1 MTPFND
7 NAKILGQAFKD
18 AGHEIRLVGGAVRDF
33 LQGQMPDD
41 LDFCTDA
48 TPVEM
53 MAIAVNND
61 MRLEPTGLQHGTV
74 TFIIN
79 HEPFEVTTLRID
91 TDTDGRHADVEFT
104 RDFRKDAER
113 RDLTINAMSMDFDG
127 VVYDYFNGQE
137 DLKNGVIR
145 FVGSAE
151 DRIQEDYL
159 RILRY
164 FRFAA
169 RIENSWMNMPE
180 DTLAAIRKHKNGLDQ
195 ISRERIWQEM
205 AKLFT
210 SVYGVRIASLMEHEG
225 VAEVIGLP
233 KMTHAFSWN
242 KRDAATIVASYW
254 VGYPEQCRDFCKEW
268 KMSNEETE
276 KSTFIAQF
284 KNILSTEVVEEL
296 LVAGYPRDWVA
307 NACHVSFIR
316 KHAET
321 WDIPTFPVK
330 GQDLLDI
337 GMSPGKEVGDNLKRM
352 KEKWVES
359 RFNLTKETLMESV
372 K

>member
-7 NAKILGQAFKD
+7 NAKILNQAFKD
-18 AGHEIRLVGGAVRDF
+18 AGHEFRLVGGAVRDF
-33 LQGQMPDD
+33 LRGEMPDD

-53 MAIAVNND
+53 MRIAVDNYL
-61 MRLEPTGLQHGTV
+61 RLEPTGLQHGTV

-104 RDFRKDAER
+104 RDFHKDAER

-127 VVYDYFNGQE
+127 NVYDYFNGQE
-137 DLKNGVIR
+137 DLKNGIIR
-145 FVGSAE
+145 FVGNPE

-169 RIENSWMNMPE
+169 RVENSWMNMPE
-180 DTLAAIRKHKNGLDQ
+180 DTLAAIRKHKNGLEQ
-195 ISRERIWQEM
+195 ISAERIWQEM

-210 SVYGVRIASLMEHEG
+210 APYGVRIAALMEHEG
-225 VAEVIGLP
+225 ISEVIGLP
-233 KMTHAFSWN
+233 KMTHAYSWHN
-242 KRDAATIVASYW
+242 RDAVSIVASYW
-254 VGYPEQCRDFCKEW
+254 VGSPTQCRDFCKEW
-268 KMSNEETE
+268 KMSNEEVE
-276 KSTFIAQF
+276 KAEFIAQH
-284 KNILSTEVVEEL
+284 KNILSDETIEDL
-296 LVAGYPRDWVA
+296 LVAGYPRDWVM
-307 NACHVSFIR
+307 NACQISFKR
-316 KHAET
+316 KYAET
-321 WDIPTFPVK
+321 WDIPVFPVK
-330 GQDLLDI
+330 GQDLLDM
-337 GMSPGKEVGDNLKRM
+337 GMGPGKQVGERLKQM
-352 KEKWVES
+352 KDMWSKS
-359 RFNLTKETLMESV
+359 RFTMSKETLMESV